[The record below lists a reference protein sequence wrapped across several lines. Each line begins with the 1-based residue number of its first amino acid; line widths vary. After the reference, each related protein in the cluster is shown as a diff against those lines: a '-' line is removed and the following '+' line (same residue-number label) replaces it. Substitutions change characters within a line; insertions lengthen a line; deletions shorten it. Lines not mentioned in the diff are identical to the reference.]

1 MTHANR
7 GNMDKHRTIALLL
20 SAAPIAALNQDG
32 GGDALWDTGI
42 VVFAIGRTQAMSAVH
57 PVG

>member
-1 MTHANR
+1 
-7 GNMDKHRTIALLL
+7 MDKHRTIALLL